1 MKLILH
7 FLKPY
12 RRLCVFT
19 ILAMLLDVAGGLLVP
34 RLTADMINIGVES
47 GSLEYIIGKGI
58 AMLAVTIF
66 AGAGALLGSWLCADL
81 SAKLGRDMR
90 NAVYE
95 KSLTF
100 SAHDF
105 SQFGTGSMITR
116 TLNDINI
123 IQQSVVW
130 CIQMV
135 LPVPAVCVMGV
146 AMAFAIDTVMG
157 FLLIGVTV
165 LIIVLA
171 IIVTRR
177 ASEIFGR
184 LQQLLDRM
192 NVVLRENLTGVRV
205 VRAFRKEKDEEK
217 RMRKSFEDYAETSIS
232 ANLLFAG
239 LESTAFFVINICI
252 VAILW
257 LGGDRIGAGY
267 MEIGDITALTE
278 YSILILFYIIMAQM
292 VIILLPRARVCIR
305 RIQEVFE
312 TEPEICDGQKDTED
326 TETYGKIT
334 EQSAEADCTTGMA
347 PHIKDIVVRFSNAS
361 FRFPD
366 ADEYALSDLDFI
378 CRRGETTAVIGGTGC
393 GKSTLAQLI
402 LRFHDVTEGSV
413 EVNSMDVRD
422 MTQKELRSRIAYV
435 PQKAWLFSGMIAD
448 NLRYGNEDATEEEM
462 RRVLSVAQADFV
474 SSLANGLDA
483 HVAQGGTNF
492 SGGQKQRLSIA
503 RALMKKADLYIFDDS
518 FSALDFKTDAALRK
532 ALKQEVSDAA
542 VLIIAQRINTI
553 LNAHQIIVLDEGR
566 IAGIGRHE
574 ELMEKCSIYR
584 DIARSQMKGGA

>member
-12 RRLCVFT
+12 RWLCVFT

-47 GSLEYIIGKGI
+47 GNLDYMIRKGI
-58 AMLAVTIF
+58 AMLAVTVF
-66 AGAGALLGSWLCADL
+66 SGAGALLGSWLCADL
-81 SAKLGRDMR
+81 SAKIGEDMR

-105 SQFGTGSMITR
+105 EQFSTGSMITR

-135 LPVPAVCVMGV
+135 LPVPAVCIMGV
-146 AMAFAIDTVMG
+146 GMAFAIDTVMG
-157 FLLIGVTV
+157 FLLIGVTA

-171 IIVTRR
+171 LLVTRK

-184 LQQLLDRM
+184 LQRLLDRM

-205 VRAFRKEKDEEK
+205 IRAFNKEKDEER
-217 RMRKSFEDYAETSIS
+217 RMRKTFEDYAETAVS

-239 LESTAFFVINICI
+239 LESTAFFVINIAI

-257 LGGDRIGAGY
+257 IGGNRIGAGF

-292 VIILLPRARVCIR
+292 VIILLPRARVCIG
-305 RIQEVFE
+305 RIREVLE
-312 TEPEICDGQKDTED
+312 KEPEIKDGEGRIGPAGNPED
-326 TETYGKIT
+326 K
-334 EQSAEADCTTGMA
+334 EAGCPADAGREA
-347 PHIKDIVVRFSNAS
+347 ASFSNVT

-366 ADEYALSDLDFI
+366 ADENALTDLSFT
-378 CRRGETTAVIGGTGC
+378 CRKGETTAVIGGTGS
-393 GKSTLAQLI
+393 GKSTIAKLL
-402 LRFHDVTEGSV
+402 LRFHDVTEGTV
-413 EVNSMDVRD
+413 RVGGADVRD
-422 MTQKELRSRIAYV
+422 ISQNELRSRISYV
-435 PQKAWLFSGMIAD
+435 PQKAWLFSGTIAD
-448 NLRYGNEDATEEEM
+448 NLGYGSENASEEEM
-462 RRVLSVAQADFV
+462 RRILAVAQADFV
-474 SSLANGLDA
+474 SSLANGLDS
-483 HVAQGGTNF
+483 HVAQGGTNY

-532 ALKQEVSDAA
+532 ALKEEVADAA

-553 LNAHQIIVLDEGR
+553 LNADQIIVLDEGR
-566 IAGIGRHE
+566 IVGIGRHE
-574 ELMEKCSIYR
+574 ELMENCPVYR
-584 DIARSQMKGGA
+584 EIARSQMKGGGEVV

>member
-12 RRLCVFT
+12 RWLCVFT

-47 GSLEYIIGKGI
+47 GNLDYMIRKGI
-58 AMLAVTIF
+58 AMLAVTVF
-66 AGAGALLGSWLCADL
+66 SGAGALLGSWLCADL
-81 SAKLGRDMR
+81 SAKIGEDMR

-105 SQFGTGSMITR
+105 EQFGTGSMITR

-135 LPVPAVCVMGV
+135 LPVPAVCIMGV
-146 AMAFAIDTVMG
+146 GMAFAIDTVMG
-157 FLLIGVTV
+157 FLLIGVTA
-165 LIIVLA
+165 LIIALA
-171 IIVTRR
+171 LLVTRK

-184 LQQLLDRM
+184 LQRLLDRM

-205 VRAFRKEKDEEK
+205 IRAFNKEKDEER
-217 RMRKSFEDYAETSIS
+217 RMRKTFEDYAETAVS

-239 LESTAFFVINICI
+239 LESTAFFVINIAI

-257 LGGDRIGAGY
+257 IGGNRIGAGF

-292 VIILLPRARVCIR
+292 VIILLPRARVCIG
-305 RIQEVFE
+305 RIREVLE
-312 TEPEICDGQKDTED
+312 KEPEIKDGEGRIGPAGNPED
-326 TETYGKIT
+326 K
-334 EQSAEADCTTGMA
+334 EAGCPADAGWEA
-347 PHIKDIVVRFSNAS
+347 ASFSNVT

-366 ADEYALSDLDFI
+366 ADENALTDLNFT
-378 CRRGETTAVIGGTGC
+378 CRKGETTAVIGGTGS
-393 GKSTLAQLI
+393 GKSTIAKLL

-413 EVNSMDVRD
+413 RVGGADVRD
-422 MTQKELRSRIAYV
+422 ISQNELRSRISYV
-435 PQKAWLFSGMIAD
+435 PQKAWLFSGTIAD
-448 NLRYGNEDATEEEM
+448 NLGYGSENASEEEM
-462 RRVLSVAQADFV
+462 RRILAVAQADFV
-474 SSLANGLDA
+474 SSLANGLDS
-483 HVAQGGTNF
+483 HVAQGGTNY

-532 ALKQEVSDAA
+532 ALKEEVADAA

-553 LNAHQIIVLDEGR
+553 LNADQIIVLDEGR
-566 IAGIGRHE
+566 IVGIGRHE
-574 ELMEKCSIYR
+574 ELMENCPVYR
-584 DIARSQMKGGA
+584 EIARSQMKGGGEVV

>member
-12 RRLCVFT
+12 RWLCVFT

-47 GSLEYIIGKGI
+47 GNLDYMIRKGI
-58 AMLAVTIF
+58 AMLAVTVF
-66 AGAGALLGSWLCADL
+66 SGAGALLGSWLCADL
-81 SAKLGRDMR
+81 SAKIGEDMR

-105 SQFGTGSMITR
+105 EQFSTGSMITR

-135 LPVPAVCVMGV
+135 LPVPAVCIMGV
-146 AMAFAIDTVMG
+146 GMAFAIDTVMG
-157 FLLIGVTV
+157 FLLIGVTA

-171 IIVTRR
+171 LLVTRK

-184 LQQLLDRM
+184 LQRLLDRM

-205 VRAFRKEKDEEK
+205 IRAFNKEKDEER
-217 RMRKSFEDYAETSIS
+217 RMRKTFEDYAETAVS

-239 LESTAFFVINICI
+239 LESTAFFVINIAI

-257 LGGDRIGAGY
+257 IGGNRIGAGF

-292 VIILLPRARVCIR
+292 VIILLPRARVCIG
-305 RIQEVFE
+305 RIREVLE
-312 TEPEICDGQKDTED
+312 KEPEIKDGEGRIGPAGNPED
-326 TETYGKIT
+326 K
-334 EQSAEADCTTGMA
+334 EAGCPADAGREA
-347 PHIKDIVVRFSNAS
+347 ASFSNVT

-366 ADEYALSDLDFI
+366 ADENALTDLNFT
-378 CRRGETTAVIGGTGC
+378 CRKGETTAVIGGTGS
-393 GKSTLAQLI
+393 GKSTIAKLL

-413 EVNSMDVRD
+413 RVGGADVRD
-422 MTQKELRSRIAYV
+422 ISQNELRSRISYV
-435 PQKAWLFSGMIAD
+435 PQKAWLFSGTIAD
-448 NLRYGNEDATEEEM
+448 NLGYGSENASEEEM
-462 RRVLSVAQADFV
+462 RRILAVAQADFV
-474 SSLANGLDA
+474 SSLANGLDS
-483 HVAQGGTNF
+483 HVAQGGTNY

-532 ALKQEVSDAA
+532 ALKEEVADAA

-553 LNAHQIIVLDEGR
+553 LNADQIIVLDEGR
-566 IAGIGRHE
+566 IVGIGRHE
-574 ELMEKCSIYR
+574 ELMENCPVYR
-584 DIARSQMKGGA
+584 EIARSQMKGGGEVV

>member
-12 RRLCVFT
+12 RWLCVFT

-47 GSLEYIIGKGI
+47 GSLDYMIRKGI
-58 AMLAVTIF
+58 AMLAVTVF
-66 AGAGALLGSWLCADL
+66 SGAGALLGSWLCADL
-81 SAKLGRDMR
+81 SAKIGEDMR

-105 SQFGTGSMITR
+105 EQFSTGSMITR

-135 LPVPAVCVMGV
+135 LPVPAVCIMGV
-146 AMAFAIDTVMG
+146 GMAFAIDTVMG
-157 FLLIGVTV
+157 FLLIGVTA

-171 IIVTRR
+171 LLVTRKS
-177 ASEIFGR
+177 SEIFGR
-184 LQQLLDRM
+184 LQRLLDRM

-205 VRAFRKEKDEEK
+205 IRAFNKEKDEER
-217 RMRKSFEDYAETSIS
+217 RMRKTFEDYAETAVS

-239 LESTAFFVINICI
+239 LESTAFFVINIAI

-257 LGGDRIGAGY
+257 IGGNRIGAGF

-292 VIILLPRARVCIR
+292 VIILLPRARVCIG
-305 RIQEVFE
+305 RIREVLE
-312 TEPEICDGQKDTED
+312 KEPEIKDGEGRIGPAGNPED
-326 TETYGKIT
+326 K
-334 EQSAEADCTTGMA
+334 EAGCPADAGWEA
-347 PHIKDIVVRFSNAS
+347 ASFSNVT

-366 ADEYALSDLDFI
+366 ADENALTDLSFT
-378 CRRGETTAVIGGTGC
+378 CRKGETTAVIGGTGS
-393 GKSTLAQLI
+393 GKSTIAKLL

-413 EVNSMDVRD
+413 RVGGADVRD
-422 MTQKELRSRIAYV
+422 ISQNELRSRISYV
-435 PQKAWLFSGMIAD
+435 PQKAWLFSGTIAD
-448 NLRYGNEDATEEEM
+448 NLGYGSENASEEEM
-462 RRVLSVAQADFV
+462 RRILAVAQADFV
-474 SSLANGLDA
+474 SSLANGLDS
-483 HVAQGGTNF
+483 HVAQGGTNY

-532 ALKQEVSDAA
+532 ALKEEVADAA

-553 LNAHQIIVLDEGR
+553 LNADQIIVLDEGR
-566 IAGIGRHE
+566 IVGIGRHE
-574 ELMEKCSIYR
+574 ELMENCPVYR
-584 DIARSQMKGGA
+584 EIARSQMKGGGEVV

>member
-12 RRLCVFT
+12 RWLCVFT

-47 GSLEYIIGKGI
+47 GNLDYMIRKGI
-58 AMLAVTIF
+58 AMLAVTVF
-66 AGAGALLGSWLCADL
+66 SGAGALLGSWLCADL
-81 SAKLGRDMR
+81 SAKIGEDMR

-105 SQFGTGSMITR
+105 EQFGTGSMITR

-135 LPVPAVCVMGV
+135 LPVPAVCIMGV
-146 AMAFAIDTVMG
+146 GMAFAIDTVMG
-157 FLLIGVTV
+157 FLLIGVTA
-165 LIIVLA
+165 LIIALA
-171 IIVTRR
+171 LLVTRK
-177 ASEIFGR
+177 ASEIFRR
-184 LQQLLDRM
+184 LQRLLDRM

-205 VRAFRKEKDEEK
+205 IRAFNKEKDEER
-217 RMRKSFEDYAETSIS
+217 RMRKTFEDYAETAVS

-239 LESTAFFVINICI
+239 LESTAFFVINIAI

-257 LGGDRIGAGY
+257 IGGNRIGAGF

-292 VIILLPRARVCIR
+292 VIILLPRARVCIG
-305 RIQEVFE
+305 RIREVLE
-312 TEPEICDGQKDTED
+312 KEPEIKDGEGRIGPAGNPED
-326 TETYGKIT
+326 K
-334 EQSAEADCTTGMA
+334 EAGCPADAGREA
-347 PHIKDIVVRFSNAS
+347 ASFSNVT

-366 ADEYALSDLDFI
+366 ADENALTDLNFT
-378 CRRGETTAVIGGTGC
+378 CRKGETTAVIGGTGS
-393 GKSTLAQLI
+393 GKSTIAKLL
-402 LRFHDVTEGSV
+402 LRFHDVTEGTV
-413 EVNSMDVRD
+413 RVGGADVRD
-422 MTQKELRSRIAYV
+422 ISQNELRSRISYV
-435 PQKAWLFSGMIAD
+435 PQKAWLFSGTIAD
-448 NLRYGNEDATEEEM
+448 NLSYGSENASEEEM
-462 RRVLSVAQADFV
+462 RRILAVAQADFV

-483 HVAQGGTNF
+483 HVAQGGTNY
-492 SGGQKQRLSIA
+492 SVGQKQRLSIA

-532 ALKQEVSDAA
+532 ALKEEVADAA

-553 LNAHQIIVLDEGR
+553 LNADQIIVLDEGR
-566 IAGIGRHE
+566 IVGIGRHE
-574 ELMEKCSIYR
+574 ELMENCPVYR
-584 DIARSQMKGGA
+584 EIARSQMKGGGEVV

>member
-1 MKLILH
+1 MKTVFQ

-19 ILAMLLDVAGGLLVP
+19 IFAMLLDVAGGLFVP
-34 RLTADMINIGVES
+34 KLTADMINIGVKS
-47 GSLEYIIGKGI
+47 GNMEYIIEKGI
-58 AMLAVTIF
+58 AMLAVTIL
-66 AGAGALLGSWLCADL
+66 AGTGALLGSWLCADL
-81 SAKLGRDMR
+81 SAKLGRVMR

-100 SAHDF
+100 SEHDF
-105 SQFGTGSMITR
+105 SRFGTGSMITR

-146 AMAFAIDTVMG
+146 AMAFAVDTMMG

-171 IIVTRR
+171 LIVTRR
-177 ASEIFGR
+177 ASQIFGR

-205 VRAFRKEKDEEK
+205 IRAFRKEKDEEK

-278 YSILILFYIIMAQM
+278 YSILILFYILGGFVILGRSFITVWAGPGYEEVYRITLLLICPVMIPLIQNLGIEIQRALNRHRFRSLVYLAVAAGNLAVSIPLTRIFGPTGAAAGTCAGLLIGNGLIMNLYDHFQIGLDM
-292 VIILLPRARVCIR
+292 LRFWKEILRLLLPGSAALAGGYLLGYCI
-305 RIQEVFE
+305 
-312 TEPEICDGQKDTED
+312 
-326 TETYGKIT
+326 
-334 EQSAEADCTTGMA
+334 
-347 PHIKDIVVRFSNAS
+347 
-361 FRFPD
+361 
-366 ADEYALSDLDFI
+366 
-378 CRRGETTAVIGGTGC
+378 GT
-393 GKSTLAQLI
+393 
-402 LRFHDVTEGSV
+402 D
-413 EVNSMDVRD
+413 
-422 MTQKELRSRIAYV
+422 
-435 PQKAWLFSGMIAD
+435 
-448 NLRYGNEDATEEEM
+448 
-462 RRVLSVAQADFV
+462 
-474 SSLANGLDA
+474 SLAGFL
-483 HVAQGGTNF
+483 V
-492 SGGQKQRLSIA
+492 SGVSYT
-503 RALMKKADLYIFDDS
+503 ALY
-518 FSALDFKTDAALRK
+518 AAL
-532 ALKQEVSDAA
+532 QWGFGM
-542 VLIIAQRINTI
+542 N
-553 LNAHQIIVLDEGR
+553 
-566 IAGIGRHE
+566 
-574 ELMEKCSIYR
+574 EKEK
-584 DIARSQMKGGA
+584 DIARIPLAKWIRRCTGRKEIQEK

>member
-1 MKLILH
+1 MKLILQ

-12 RRLCVFT
+12 RRLCLFT

-47 GSLEYIIGKGI
+47 GSLDYMIGKGI
-58 AMLAVTIF
+58 AMLAVTVLS
-66 AGAGALLGSWLCADL
+66 GAGALIGSWLCADL
-81 SAKLGRDMR
+81 SAKIGQDMR

-100 SAHDF
+100 SEHDF
-105 SQFGTGSMITR
+105 EQFGTGSMITR

-146 AMAFAIDTVMG
+146 GLAFAIDRVMG
-157 FLLIGVTV
+157 VLLIAVTI

-171 IIVTRR
+171 VLVTRK
-177 ASEIFGR
+177 ASVIFER
-184 LQQLLDRM
+184 LQRLLDRM

-205 VRAFRKEKDEEK
+205 IRAFNKEKDEEK
-217 RMRKSFEDYAETSIS
+217 RMRKTFEDYAETAVS

-257 LGGDRIGAGY
+257 IGGDRIGAGF

-278 YSILILFYIIMAQM
+278 YSIMILFYIIMAQM
-292 VIILLPRARVCIR
+292 VIILLPRARVCIG
-305 RIQEVFE
+305 RIREVLE
-312 TEPEICDGQKDTED
+312 KEPEILDGED
-326 TETYGKIT
+326 SIRSPMKP
-334 EQSAEADCTTGMA
+334 AVEAAVFRDVT
-347 PHIKDIVVRFSNAS
+347 

-366 ADEYALSDLDFI
+366 ADENALTDLNFI
-378 CRRGETTAVIGGTGC
+378 CRKGETTAVIGGTGS
-393 GKSTLAQLI
+393 GKSTIAKLL
-402 LRFHDVTEGSV
+402 LRFHDVTEGSIFV
-413 EVNSMDVRD
+413 GGADVRSIA
-422 MTQKELRSRIAYV
+422 QNELRSRISYV
-435 PQKAWLFSGMIAD
+435 PQKAWLFSGTIAD
-448 NLRYGNEDATEEEM
+448 NLCYGNENASEREM
-462 RRVLSVAQADFV
+462 RRILSVAQADFV

-483 HVAQGGTNF
+483 HVAQGGTNY
-492 SGGQKQRLSIA
+492 SGGQKQRLCIA

-532 ALKQEVSDAA
+532 ALKEEVADAA

-553 LNAHQIIVLDEGR
+553 LNADQILVLDEGR
-566 IAGIGRHE
+566 IVGIGRHE
-574 ELMEKCSIYR
+574 ELIENCPVYR
-584 DIARSQMKGGA
+584 QIARSQMKGGGEVG

>member
-1 MKLILH
+1 MKLILQ

-12 RRLCVFT
+12 RRLCLFT

-47 GSLEYIIGKGI
+47 GSLDYMIGKGI
-58 AMLAVTIF
+58 AMLAVTVLS
-66 AGAGALLGSWLCADL
+66 GAGALIGSWLCADL
-81 SAKLGRDMR
+81 SAKIGQDMR

-100 SAHDF
+100 SEHDF
-105 SQFGTGSMITR
+105 EQFGTGSMITR

-146 AMAFAIDTVMG
+146 GLAFAIDRVMG
-157 FLLIGVTV
+157 VLLIAVTV

-171 IIVTRR
+171 VLVTRK
-177 ASEIFGR
+177 ASVIFER
-184 LQQLLDRM
+184 LQRLLDRM

-205 VRAFRKEKDEEK
+205 IRAFNKEKDEEK
-217 RMRKSFEDYAETSIS
+217 RMRKTFEDYAETAVS

-257 LGGDRIGAGY
+257 IGGDRIGAGF

-278 YSILILFYIIMAQM
+278 YSIMILFYIIMAQM
-292 VIILLPRARVCIR
+292 VIILLPRARVCIG
-305 RIQEVFE
+305 RIREVLE
-312 TEPEICDGQKDTED
+312 KEPEILDGED
-326 TETYGKIT
+326 SIRSPMK
-334 EQSAEADCTTGMA
+334 QAEEAAVFRDVT
-347 PHIKDIVVRFSNAS
+347 

-366 ADEYALSDLDFI
+366 ADENALTDLNFI
-378 CRRGETTAVIGGTGC
+378 CRKGETTAVIGGTGS
-393 GKSTLAQLI
+393 GKSTIAKLL
-402 LRFHDVTEGSV
+402 LRFHDVTEGSICV
-413 EVNSMDVRD
+413 GGADVRSIA
-422 MTQKELRSRIAYV
+422 QNELRSRISYV
-435 PQKAWLFSGMIAD
+435 PQKAWLFSGTIAD
-448 NLRYGNEDATEEEM
+448 NLCYGNENTSEKEM
-462 RRVLSVAQADFV
+462 RRILSVAQADFV

-483 HVAQGGTNF
+483 HVAQGGTNY
-492 SGGQKQRLSIA
+492 SGGQKQRLCIA

-518 FSALDFKTDAALRK
+518 FSALDFKIDAALRK
-532 ALKQEVSDAA
+532 ALKEEIADAA

-553 LNAHQIIVLDEGR
+553 LNADQIIVLDEGR
-566 IAGIGRHE
+566 IVGIGRHE
-574 ELMEKCSIYR
+574 ELIENCPVYR
-584 DIARSQMKGGA
+584 EIARSQMKGGGEVG

>member
-12 RRLCVFT
+12 RWLCVFT

-47 GSLEYIIGKGI
+47 GSLDYMIRKGI
-58 AMLAVTIF
+58 AMLAVTVF
-66 AGAGALLGSWLCADL
+66 SGAGALLGSWLCADL
-81 SAKLGRDMR
+81 SAKIGEDMR

-105 SQFGTGSMITR
+105 EQFSTGSMITR

-135 LPVPAVCVMGV
+135 LPVPAVCIMGV
-146 AMAFAIDTVMG
+146 GMAFAIDTVMG
-157 FLLIGVTV
+157 FLLIGVTA

-171 IIVTRR
+171 LLVTRK

-184 LQQLLDRM
+184 LQRLLDRM

-205 VRAFRKEKDEEK
+205 IRAFNKEKDEER
-217 RMRKSFEDYAETSIS
+217 RMRKTFEDYAETAVS

-239 LESTAFFVINICI
+239 LESTAFFVINIAI

-257 LGGDRIGAGY
+257 IGGNRIGAGF

-292 VIILLPRARVCIR
+292 VIILLPRARVCIG
-305 RIQEVFE
+305 RIREVLE
-312 TEPEICDGQKDTED
+312 KEPEIKDGEGRIGPAGNPED
-326 TETYGKIT
+326 K
-334 EQSAEADCTTGMA
+334 EAGCPADAGWEA
-347 PHIKDIVVRFSNAS
+347 ASFSNVT

-366 ADEYALSDLDFI
+366 ADENALTDLSFT
-378 CRRGETTAVIGGTGC
+378 CRKGETTAVIGGTGS
-393 GKSTLAQLI
+393 GKSTIAKLL

-413 EVNSMDVRD
+413 RVGGADVRD
-422 MTQKELRSRIAYV
+422 ISQNELRSRISYV
-435 PQKAWLFSGMIAD
+435 PQKAWLFSGTIAD
-448 NLRYGNEDATEEEM
+448 NLGYGSENASEEEM
-462 RRVLSVAQADFV
+462 RRILAVAQADFV
-474 SSLANGLDA
+474 SSLANGLDS
-483 HVAQGGTNF
+483 HVAQGGTNY

-532 ALKQEVSDAA
+532 ALKEEVADAA

-553 LNAHQIIVLDEGR
+553 LNADQIIVLDEGR
-566 IAGIGRHE
+566 IVGIGRHE
-574 ELMEKCSIYR
+574 ELMENCPVYR
-584 DIARSQMKGGA
+584 EIARSQMKGGGEVV

>member
-12 RRLCVFT
+12 RWLCVFT

-47 GSLEYIIGKGI
+47 GSLDYMIRKGI
-58 AMLAVTIF
+58 AMLAVTVF
-66 AGAGALLGSWLCADL
+66 SGAGALLGSWLCADL
-81 SAKLGRDMR
+81 SAKIGEDMR

-105 SQFGTGSMITR
+105 EQFGTGSMITR

-135 LPVPAVCVMGV
+135 LPVPAVCIMGV
-146 AMAFAIDTVMG
+146 GMAFAIDTVMG
-157 FLLIGVTV
+157 FLLIGVTA

-171 IIVTRR
+171 LLVTRK

-184 LQQLLDRM
+184 LQRLLDRM

-205 VRAFRKEKDEEK
+205 IRAFNKEKDEER
-217 RMRKSFEDYAETSIS
+217 RMRKNFEDYAETAVS

-239 LESTAFFVINICI
+239 LESTAFFVINIAI

-257 LGGDRIGAGY
+257 IGGNRIGAGF

-292 VIILLPRARVCIR
+292 VIILLPRARVCIG
-305 RIQEVFE
+305 RIREVLE
-312 TEPEICDGQKDTED
+312 KEPEIKDGEGRIGPAGNPED
-326 TETYGKIT
+326 K
-334 EQSAEADCTTGMA
+334 EAGCPADAGWEA
-347 PHIKDIVVRFSNAS
+347 ASFSNVT

-366 ADEYALSDLDFI
+366 ADENALTDLSFT
-378 CRRGETTAVIGGTGC
+378 CRKGETTAVIGGTGS
-393 GKSTLAQLI
+393 GKSTIAKLF
-402 LRFHDVTEGSV
+402 LRFHDVTEGTV
-413 EVNSMDVRD
+413 RVGGADVRD
-422 MTQKELRSRIAYV
+422 ISQNELRSRISYV
-435 PQKAWLFSGMIAD
+435 PQKAWLFSGTIAD
-448 NLRYGNEDATEEEM
+448 NLGYGSENASEEEM
-462 RRVLSVAQADFV
+462 RRILAVAQADFV
-474 SSLANGLDA
+474 SSLANGLDS
-483 HVAQGGTNF
+483 HVAQGGTNY

-532 ALKQEVSDAA
+532 ALKEEVADAA

-553 LNAHQIIVLDEGR
+553 LNADQIIVLDEGR
-566 IAGIGRHE
+566 IVGIGRHE
-574 ELMEKCSIYR
+574 ELMENCPVYR
-584 DIARSQMKGGA
+584 EIARSQMKGGGEVV

>member
-12 RRLCVFT
+12 RWLCMFT

-47 GSLEYIIGKGI
+47 GSLDYMIGKGI
-58 AMLAVTIF
+58 AMLAVTVF
-66 AGAGALLGSWLCADL
+66 SGAGALLGSWLCADL
-81 SAKLGRDMR
+81 SAKIGEDMR

-105 SQFGTGSMITR
+105 EQFGTGSMITR

-135 LPVPAVCVMGV
+135 LPVPAVCIMGV
-146 AMAFAIDTVMG
+146 GMAFAIDTVMG
-157 FLLIGVTV
+157 FLLIGVAA
-165 LIIVLA
+165 LIIALA
-171 IIVTRR
+171 LLVTRK

-184 LQQLLDRM
+184 LQRLLDRM

-205 VRAFRKEKDEEK
+205 IRAFNKEKDEER
-217 RMRKSFEDYAETSIS
+217 RMRKTFEDYAETAVS

-239 LESTAFFVINICI
+239 LESTAFFVINIAI

-257 LGGDRIGAGY
+257 IGGNRIGAGF

-292 VIILLPRARVCIR
+292 VIILLPRARVCIG
-305 RIQEVFE
+305 RIREVLE
-312 TEPEICDGQKDTED
+312 KEPEIKDGEGRIGPAGNPED
-326 TETYGKIT
+326 K
-334 EQSAEADCTTGMA
+334 EAGCPADAGREA
-347 PHIKDIVVRFSNAS
+347 ASFSNVT

-366 ADEYALSDLDFI
+366 ADENALTDLSFT
-378 CRRGETTAVIGGTGC
+378 CRKGETTAVIGGTGS
-393 GKSTLAQLI
+393 GKSTIAKLL
-402 LRFHDVTEGSV
+402 LRFHDVTEGTV
-413 EVNSMDVRD
+413 RVGGADVRD
-422 MTQKELRSRIAYV
+422 ISQNELRSRISYV
-435 PQKAWLFSGMIAD
+435 PQKAWLFSGTIAD
-448 NLRYGNEDATEEEM
+448 NLGYGSENASEEEM
-462 RRVLSVAQADFV
+462 RRILAVAQADFV
-474 SSLANGLDA
+474 SSLANGLDS
-483 HVAQGGTNF
+483 HVAQGGTNY

-532 ALKQEVSDAA
+532 ALKEEVADAA

-553 LNAHQIIVLDEGR
+553 LNADQIIVLDEGR
-566 IAGIGRHE
+566 IVGIGRHE
-574 ELMEKCSIYR
+574 ELMENCPVYR
-584 DIARSQMKGGA
+584 EIARSQMKGGGEVV

>member
-12 RRLCVFT
+12 RWLCVFT

-47 GSLEYIIGKGI
+47 GSLDYMIRKGI
-58 AMLAVTIF
+58 AMLAVTVF
-66 AGAGALLGSWLCADL
+66 SGAGALLGSWLCADL
-81 SAKLGRDMR
+81 SAKIGEDMR

-105 SQFGTGSMITR
+105 EQFSTGSMITR

-135 LPVPAVCVMGV
+135 LPVPAVCIMGV
-146 AMAFAIDTVMG
+146 GMAFAIDTVMG
-157 FLLIGVTV
+157 FLLIGVTA

-171 IIVTRR
+171 LLVTRK

-184 LQQLLDRM
+184 LQRLLDRM

-205 VRAFRKEKDEEK
+205 IRAFNKEKDEER
-217 RMRKSFEDYAETSIS
+217 RMRKTFEDYAETAVS

-239 LESTAFFVINICI
+239 LESTAFFVINIAI

-257 LGGDRIGAGY
+257 FGGNRIGAGF

-292 VIILLPRARVCIR
+292 VIILLPRARVCIG
-305 RIQEVFE
+305 RIREVLE
-312 TEPEICDGQKDTED
+312 KEPEIKDGEGRIGPAGNPED
-326 TETYGKIT
+326 K
-334 EQSAEADCTTGMA
+334 EAGCPADAGWEA
-347 PHIKDIVVRFSNAS
+347 ASFSNVT

-366 ADEYALSDLDFI
+366 ADENALTDLSFT
-378 CRRGETTAVIGGTGC
+378 CRKGETTAVIGGTGS
-393 GKSTLAQLI
+393 GKSTIAKLF
-402 LRFHDVTEGSV
+402 LRFHDVTEGTV
-413 EVNSMDVRD
+413 RVGGADVRD
-422 MTQKELRSRIAYV
+422 ISQNELRSRISYV
-435 PQKAWLFSGMIAD
+435 PQKAWLFSGTIAD
-448 NLRYGNEDATEEEM
+448 NLGYGSENASEEEM
-462 RRVLSVAQADFV
+462 RRILAVAQADFV
-474 SSLANGLDA
+474 SSLANGLDS
-483 HVAQGGTNF
+483 HVAQGGTNY

-532 ALKQEVSDAA
+532 ALKEEVADAA

-553 LNAHQIIVLDEGR
+553 LNADQIIVLDEGR
-566 IAGIGRHE
+566 IVGIGRHE
-574 ELMEKCSIYR
+574 ELMENCPVYR
-584 DIARSQMKGGA
+584 EIARSQMKGGGEVV

>member
-12 RRLCVFT
+12 RWLCVFT

-47 GSLEYIIGKGI
+47 GNLDYMIRKGI
-58 AMLAVTIF
+58 AMLAVTVF
-66 AGAGALLGSWLCADL
+66 SGAGALLGSWLCADL
-81 SAKLGRDMR
+81 SAKIGEDMR

-105 SQFGTGSMITR
+105 EQFGTGSMITR

-135 LPVPAVCVMGV
+135 LPVPAVCIMGV
-146 AMAFAIDTVMG
+146 GMAFAIDTVMG
-157 FLLIGVTV
+157 FLLIGVTA

-171 IIVTRR
+171 LLVTRK

-184 LQQLLDRM
+184 LQRLLDRM

-205 VRAFRKEKDEEK
+205 IRAFNKEKDEER
-217 RMRKSFEDYAETSIS
+217 RMRKTFEDYAETAVS

-239 LESTAFFVINICI
+239 LESTAFFVINIAI

-257 LGGDRIGAGY
+257 IGGNRIGAGF

-292 VIILLPRARVCIR
+292 VIILLPRARVCIG
-305 RIQEVFE
+305 RIREVLE
-312 TEPEICDGQKDTED
+312 KEPEIKDGEGRIGPAGNPED
-326 TETYGKIT
+326 K
-334 EQSAEADCTTGMA
+334 EAGCPADAGREA
-347 PHIKDIVVRFSNAS
+347 ASFSNVT

-366 ADEYALSDLDFI
+366 ADENALTDLSFT
-378 CRRGETTAVIGGTGC
+378 CRKGETTAVIGGTGS
-393 GKSTLAQLI
+393 GKSTIAKLL

-413 EVNSMDVRD
+413 RVGGADVRD
-422 MTQKELRSRIAYV
+422 ISQNELRSRISYV
-435 PQKAWLFSGMIAD
+435 PQKAWLFSWTIAD
-448 NLRYGNEDATEEEM
+448 NLGYGSENASEEEM
-462 RRVLSVAQADFV
+462 RRILAVAQADFV
-474 SSLANGLDA
+474 SSLANGLDS
-483 HVAQGGTNF
+483 HVAQGGTNY

-503 RALMKKADLYIFDDS
+503 RALMKKADPYIFDDS

-532 ALKQEVSDAA
+532 ALKEEVADAA

-553 LNAHQIIVLDEGR
+553 LNADQIIVLDEGR
-566 IAGIGRHE
+566 IVGIGRHE
-574 ELMEKCSIYR
+574 ELMENCPVYR
-584 DIARSQMKGGA
+584 EIARSQMKGGGEVV

>member
-12 RRLCVFT
+12 RWLCVFT

-47 GSLEYIIGKGI
+47 GSLDYMIRKGI
-58 AMLAVTIF
+58 AMLAVTVF
-66 AGAGALLGSWLCADL
+66 SGAGALLGSWLCADL
-81 SAKLGRDMR
+81 SAKIGEDMR

-105 SQFGTGSMITR
+105 EQFGTGSMITR

-135 LPVPAVCVMGV
+135 LPVPAVCIMGV
-146 AMAFAIDTVMG
+146 GMAFAIDTVMG
-157 FLLIGVTV
+157 FLLIGVTA

-171 IIVTRR
+171 LLVTRK

-184 LQQLLDRM
+184 LQRLLDRM

-205 VRAFRKEKDEEK
+205 IRAFNKEKDEER
-217 RMRKSFEDYAETSIS
+217 RMRKTFEDYAETAVS

-239 LESTAFFVINICI
+239 LESTAFFVINIAI

-257 LGGDRIGAGY
+257 IGGNRIGAGF

-292 VIILLPRARVCIR
+292 VIILLPRARVCIG
-305 RIQEVFE
+305 RIREVLE
-312 TEPEICDGQKDTED
+312 KEPEIKEGEGRIGPAGNPED
-326 TETYGKIT
+326 K
-334 EQSAEADCTTGMA
+334 EAGCPADAGWEA
-347 PHIKDIVVRFSNAS
+347 ASFSNVT

-366 ADEYALSDLDFI
+366 ADENALTDLSFT
-378 CRRGETTAVIGGTGC
+378 CRKGETTAVIGGTGS
-393 GKSTLAQLI
+393 GKSTIAKLF
-402 LRFHDVTEGSV
+402 LRFHDVTEGTV
-413 EVNSMDVRD
+413 RVGGADVRD
-422 MTQKELRSRIAYV
+422 ISQNELRSRISYV
-435 PQKAWLFSGMIAD
+435 PQKAWLFSGTIAD
-448 NLRYGNEDATEEEM
+448 NLGYGSENASEEEM
-462 RRVLSVAQADFV
+462 RRILAVAQADFV
-474 SSLANGLDA
+474 SSLANGLDS
-483 HVAQGGTNF
+483 HVAQGGTNY

-532 ALKQEVSDAA
+532 ALKEEVADAA

-553 LNAHQIIVLDEGR
+553 LNADQIIVLDEGR
-566 IAGIGRHE
+566 IVGIGRHE
-574 ELMEKCSIYR
+574 ELMENCPVYR
-584 DIARSQMKGGA
+584 EIARSQMKGGGEVV

>member
-12 RRLCVFT
+12 RWLCLFT

-47 GSLEYIIGKGI
+47 GSLDYMIGKGI
-58 AMLAVTIF
+58 AMLAVTVF
-66 AGAGALLGSWLCADL
+66 SGAGALLGSWLCADL
-81 SAKLGRDMR
+81 SAKIGEDMR

-105 SQFGTGSMITR
+105 EQFGTGSMITR

-135 LPVPAVCVMGV
+135 LPVPAVCIMGV
-146 AMAFAIDTVMG
+146 GMAFAVDTVMG
-157 FLLIGVTV
+157 FLLIGVTA

-171 IIVTRR
+171 LLVTRK

-184 LQQLLDRM
+184 LQRLLDRM

-205 VRAFRKEKDEEK
+205 IRAFNKEKDEEK
-217 RMRKSFEDYAETSIS
+217 RMRKSFEDYAETAVS
-232 ANLLFAG
+232 ANLLFTG
-239 LESTAFFVINICI
+239 LESTAFFVINIAI

-257 LGGDRIGAGY
+257 IGGNRIGAGF

-292 VIILLPRARVCIR
+292 VIILLPRARVCIG
-305 RIQEVFE
+305 RIREVLE
-312 TEPEICDGQKDTED
+312 KEPEIRDGEGGSGPDADPADK
-326 TETYGKIT
+326 
-334 EQSAEADCTTGMA
+334 EAACPADDRREAAC
-347 PHIKDIVVRFSNAS
+347 FSNVS
-361 FRFPD
+361 FRFTD
-366 ADEYALSDLDFI
+366 ADENALTDLNFT
-378 CRRGETTAVIGGTGC
+378 CRKGETTAVIGGTGS
-393 GKSTLAQLI
+393 GKSTIAKLL

-413 EVNSMDVRD
+413 RVGGADVRD
-422 MTQKELRSRIAYV
+422 ISQNELRSRISYV
-435 PQKAWLFSGMIAD
+435 PQKAWLFSGTIAD
-448 NLRYGNEDATEEEM
+448 NLCYGKEDVSEEEM
-462 RRVLSVAQADFV
+462 HRILAVAQADFV

-483 HVAQGGTNF
+483 HVAQGGTNY

-532 ALKQEVSDAA
+532 ALKEEVADAA

-553 LNAHQIIVLDEGR
+553 LNADQIIVLDEGR
-566 IAGIGRHE
+566 IVGIGRHE
-574 ELMEKCSIYR
+574 ELMENCPVYR
-584 DIARSQMKGGA
+584 EIARSQMKGGGEVG

>member
-12 RRLCVFT
+12 RWLCVFT

-47 GSLEYIIGKGI
+47 GSLDYMIRKGI
-58 AMLAVTIF
+58 AMLAVTVF
-66 AGAGALLGSWLCADL
+66 SGAGALLGSWLCADL
-81 SAKLGRDMR
+81 SAKIGEDMR

-105 SQFGTGSMITR
+105 EQFGTGSMITR

-135 LPVPAVCVMGV
+135 LPVPAVCIMGV
-146 AMAFAIDTVMG
+146 GMAFAIDTVMG
-157 FLLIGVTV
+157 FLLIGVTA

-171 IIVTRR
+171 LLVTRK

-184 LQQLLDRM
+184 LQRLLDRM

-205 VRAFRKEKDEEK
+205 IRAFNKEKDEER
-217 RMRKSFEDYAETSIS
+217 RMRKTFEDYAETAVS

-239 LESTAFFVINICI
+239 LESTAFFVINIAI

-257 LGGDRIGAGY
+257 IGGNRIGAGF

-292 VIILLPRARVCIR
+292 VIILLPRARVCIG
-305 RIQEVFE
+305 RIREVLE
-312 TEPEICDGQKDTED
+312 KEPEIKDGEGRIGPAGNPED
-326 TETYGKIT
+326 K
-334 EQSAEADCTTGMA
+334 EAGCPADAGREA
-347 PHIKDIVVRFSNAS
+347 ASFSNVT
-361 FRFPD
+361 FLFPD
-366 ADEYALSDLDFI
+366 ADENALTDLSFT
-378 CRRGETTAVIGGTGC
+378 CRKGETTAVIGGTGS
-393 GKSTLAQLI
+393 GKSTIAKLF
-402 LRFHDVTEGSV
+402 LRFHDVTEGTV
-413 EVNSMDVRD
+413 RVGGADVRD
-422 MTQKELRSRIAYV
+422 ISQNELRSRISYV
-435 PQKAWLFSGMIAD
+435 PQKAWLFSGTIAD
-448 NLRYGNEDATEEEM
+448 NLGYGSENASEEEM
-462 RRVLSVAQADFV
+462 RRILAVAQADFV
-474 SSLANGLDA
+474 SSLANGLDS
-483 HVAQGGTNF
+483 HVAQGGTNY

-532 ALKQEVSDAA
+532 ALKEEVADAA

-553 LNAHQIIVLDEGR
+553 LNADQIIVLDEGR
-566 IAGIGRHE
+566 IVGIGRHE
-574 ELMEKCSIYR
+574 ELMENCPVYR
-584 DIARSQMKGGA
+584 EIARSQMKGGGEVV

>member
-12 RRLCVFT
+12 RWLCVFT

-47 GSLEYIIGKGI
+47 GSLDYMIRKGI
-58 AMLAVTIF
+58 AMLAVTVF
-66 AGAGALLGSWLCADL
+66 SGAGALLGSWLCADL
-81 SAKLGRDMR
+81 SAKIGEDMR

-105 SQFGTGSMITR
+105 EQFGTGSMITR

-135 LPVPAVCVMGV
+135 LPVPAVCIMGV
-146 AMAFAIDTVMG
+146 GMAFAIDTVMG
-157 FLLIGVTV
+157 FLLIGVTA
-165 LIIVLA
+165 LIIALA
-171 IIVTRR
+171 LLVTRK

-184 LQQLLDRM
+184 LQRLLDRM

-205 VRAFRKEKDEEK
+205 IRAFNKEKDEER
-217 RMRKSFEDYAETSIS
+217 RMRKTFEDYAETAVS

-239 LESTAFFVINICI
+239 LESTAFFVINIAI

-257 LGGDRIGAGY
+257 IGGNRIGAGF

-292 VIILLPRARVCIR
+292 VIILLPRARVCIG
-305 RIQEVFE
+305 RIREVLE
-312 TEPEICDGQKDTED
+312 KEPEIKDGEGRIGPAGNPED
-326 TETYGKIT
+326 K
-334 EQSAEADCTTGMA
+334 EAGCPADAGREA
-347 PHIKDIVVRFSNAS
+347 ASFSNVT

-366 ADEYALSDLDFI
+366 ADENALTDLSFT
-378 CRRGETTAVIGGTGC
+378 CRKGETTAVIGGTGS
-393 GKSTLAQLI
+393 GKSTIAKLF
-402 LRFHDVTEGSV
+402 LRFHDVTEGTV
-413 EVNSMDVRD
+413 RVGGADVRD
-422 MTQKELRSRIAYV
+422 ISQNELRSRISYV
-435 PQKAWLFSGMIAD
+435 PQKAWLFSGTIAD
-448 NLRYGNEDATEEEM
+448 NLSYGSENASEEEM
-462 RRVLSVAQADFV
+462 RRILAVAQADFV
-474 SSLANGLDA
+474 SSLANGLDS
-483 HVAQGGTNF
+483 HVAQGGTNY

-532 ALKQEVSDAA
+532 ALKEEVADAA

-553 LNAHQIIVLDEGR
+553 LNADQIIVLDEGR
-566 IAGIGRHE
+566 IVGIGRHE
-574 ELMEKCSIYR
+574 ELMENCPVYR
-584 DIARSQMKGGA
+584 EIARSQMKGGGEVV

>member
-12 RRLCVFT
+12 RWLCVFT

-47 GSLEYIIGKGI
+47 GNLDYMIRKGI
-58 AMLAVTIF
+58 AMLAVTVF
-66 AGAGALLGSWLCADL
+66 SGAGALLGSWLCADL
-81 SAKLGRDMR
+81 SAKIGEDMR

-105 SQFGTGSMITR
+105 EQFSTGSMITR

-135 LPVPAVCVMGV
+135 LPVPAVCIMGV
-146 AMAFAIDTVMG
+146 GMAFAIDTVMG
-157 FLLIGVTV
+157 FLLIGVTA
-165 LIIVLA
+165 LIIALA
-171 IIVTRR
+171 LLVTRK

-184 LQQLLDRM
+184 LQRLLDRM

-205 VRAFRKEKDEEK
+205 IRAFNKEKDEER
-217 RMRKSFEDYAETSIS
+217 RMRKTFEDYAETAVS

-239 LESTAFFVINICI
+239 LESTAFFVINIAI

-257 LGGDRIGAGY
+257 IGGNRIGAGF

-292 VIILLPRARVCIR
+292 VIILLPRARVCIG
-305 RIQEVFE
+305 RIREVLE
-312 TEPEICDGQKDTED
+312 KEPEIKDGEGRIGPAGNPED
-326 TETYGKIT
+326 K
-334 EQSAEADCTTGMA
+334 EAGCPADAGREA
-347 PHIKDIVVRFSNAS
+347 ASFSNVT

-366 ADEYALSDLDFI
+366 ADENALTDLSFT
-378 CRRGETTAVIGGTGC
+378 CRKGETTAVIGGTGS
-393 GKSTLAQLI
+393 GKSTIAKLL
-402 LRFHDVTEGSV
+402 LRFHDVTEGTV
-413 EVNSMDVRD
+413 RVGGADVRD
-422 MTQKELRSRIAYV
+422 ISQNELRSRISYV
-435 PQKAWLFSGMIAD
+435 PQKAWLFSGTIAD
-448 NLRYGNEDATEEEM
+448 NLGYGSENASEEEM
-462 RRVLSVAQADFV
+462 RRILAVAQADFV
-474 SSLANGLDA
+474 SSLANGLDS
-483 HVAQGGTNF
+483 HVAQGGTNY

-532 ALKQEVSDAA
+532 ALKEEVADAA

-553 LNAHQIIVLDEGR
+553 LNADQIIVLDEGR
-566 IAGIGRHE
+566 IVGIGRHE
-574 ELMEKCSIYR
+574 ELMENCPVYR
-584 DIARSQMKGGA
+584 EIARSQMKGGGEVV